1 MFQDTL
7 IRLEDGDP
15 DVLLERIN
23 PLLEG
28 SPFQAQTADIYSR
41 DVSFYPGYRFLKICD
56 QGVTPAH
63 IKNVLYSEND
73 VIVLGGGNEFIYA
86 LNDRLPIILTAD
98 NVCDYV
104 RFFFTHVRGKKG
116 RFVVVETIEDIPW
129 KEEPPPSARRA
140 IGNMIKAVS
149 YCDPV
154 DLGTSISAENGSH
167 YVEACFL
174 FKTALFLSFVEIKSN
189 GRVQVVQEELLVE
202 DMPVLDD
209 TTRL

>member
-7 IRLEDGDP
+7 IKLEDNDSNM
-15 DVLLERIN
+15 LLERIN

-28 SPFQAQTADIYSR
+28 SPFQAQTADIYLR

-56 QGVTPAH
+56 QRVTPPH
-63 IKNVLYSEND
+63 IRNVLYSEDD
-73 VIVLGGGNEFIYA
+73 VIVLGGSNEFIYA
-86 LNDRLPIILTAD
+86 LNDKLPILLTAD

-116 RFVVVETIEDIPW
+116 RFVVVETMDDISW

-149 YCDPV
+149 YCDP
-154 DLGTSISAENGSH
+154 AELAGSVSVEDGNH

-174 FKTALFLSFVEIKSN
+174 FKTALFMSFIEVKAN